1 MVAVIKTGH
10 SIRGMLNY
18 NENKIKEGKALCIG
32 QHNYPLDADRLS
44 YAMKLNL
51 MQRQVQLNENVKR
64 NTVHISLNFDPSEA
78 NLPKEKLLEIA
89 EMYMN
94 KIGFGQ
100 QPYLIYQHHDA
111 GHPHLHITTIN
122 VQANGKRIAMNNI
135 GRDKSE
141 PARKEIEQSFNLVKA
156 EDHKKIFYRPEPV
169 STRVQYGKAETKKAI
184 ESTLMYVIN
193 NYRYTSLPELNAV
206 LKLYNITADK
216 GTENSRLAKHN
227 GLLYHALDAKGNP
240 VGVPIK
246 ASRLYSY
253 PTLKGL
259 ETLFKRNETVRSDYK
274 IHIKRAI
281 DQAFF
286 RSNII
291 MLPQLIKAIEKEGIE
306 TVIRKNAEGLVYG
319 ITFVDHKN
327 HCVFNG
333 SSIGKEYSAKGLH
346 NKCDSNQIKM
356 TAEGEKV
363 ALSKQE
369 LIEILEE
376 NKGLIHFN
384 ELPKFMDLL
393 MKAENDYEYVT
404 KEFKSRRKKR
414 GLRS

>member
-18 NENKIKEGKALCIG
+18 NENKVKEGKAQCIG
-32 QHNYPLDADRLS
+32 QHNYPLDVDRLS

-51 MQRQVQLNENVKR
+51 MQRQAQLNENVKR
-64 NTVHISLNFDPSEA
+64 NTVHISLNFDTSET

-89 EMYMN
+89 GMYMD

-100 QPYLIYQHHDA
+100 QPYLIYQHNDA
-111 GHPHLHITTIN
+111 GHTHLHIATIN
-122 VQANGKRIAMNNI
+122 VQANGRRIAMNNI
-135 GRDKSE
+135 GKDKSE
-141 PARKEIEQSFNLVKA
+141 PARKEIERAFNLVKA

-169 STRVQYGKAETKKAI
+169 SAKVQYGRAETKKAI

-193 NYRYTSLPELNAV
+193 NYRYTGLPELNAV
-206 LKLYNITADK
+206 LKLYNLTADK
-216 GTENSRLAKHN
+216 GTENSRLAKHK
-227 GLLYHALDAKGNP
+227 GLLYHALDSKGNP

-246 ASRLYSY
+246 ASRLYAN
-253 PTLKGL
+253 PTLKRL

-286 RSNII
+286 RSKVI
-291 MLPQLIKAIEKEGIE
+291 MLPQLVKALQKEGIE
-306 TVIRKNAEGLVYG
+306 TVVRKNQDGVVYG

-333 SSIGKEYSAKGLH
+333 SSIGKEYSAKGLQD
-346 NKCDSNQIKM
+346 KCNANQIKL
-356 TAEGEKV
+356 TTEGEK
-363 ALSKQE
+363 AAFSKQE

-376 NKGLIHFN
+376 NKGLIHYN
-384 ELPKFMDLL
+384 ELSKFMDLL
-393 MKAENDYEYVT
+393 LKAENNYEYVA
-404 KEFKSRRKKR
+404 KEFRNKKIR
-414 GLRS
+414 WKR

>member
-18 NENKIKEGKALCIG
+18 NENKVNEGKAQCIG

-51 MQRQVQLNENVKR
+51 MQRQAQLNENVKR

-89 EMYMN
+89 GTYMD

-111 GHPHLHITTIN
+111 GHPHLHIATIN
-122 VQANGKRIAMNNI
+122 VQGNGKRVVMNNI
-135 GRDKSE
+135 GKDKSE
-141 PARKEIEQSFNLVKA
+141 PARKEIEEHFNLIKA
-156 EDHKKIFYRPEPV
+156 ENHKKKIYRPEPV
-169 STRVQYGKAETKKAI
+169 STRVHYGKAETKKAI

-216 GTENSRLAKHN
+216 GTENSRLAKHK
-227 GLLYHALDAKGNP
+227 GLLYHVLDSNGNP
-240 VGVPIK
+240 IGVPIK
-246 ASRLYSY
+246 SSRLYGY
-253 PTLKGL
+253 PTLKRL
-259 ETLFKRNETVRSDYK
+259 ETLFKRNETVSTDYK
-274 IHIKRAI
+274 IYIKRAI

-291 MLPQLIKAIEKEGIE
+291 MLPQLIKAIEKVGID
-306 TVIRKNAEGLVYG
+306 TVIRKNADGLVYG

-333 SSIGKEYSAKGLH
+333 SSIGKEYSAKGLQE
-346 NKCDSNQIKM
+346 KCDANQIKL
-356 TAEGEKV
+356 TAVGEKV
-363 ALSKQE
+363 AFSKQE
-369 LIEILEE
+369 LIEIFEDNIGML
-376 NKGLIHFN
+376 HFN

-393 MKAENDYEYVT
+393 MKAENDFEYVA
-404 KEFKSRRKKR
+404 KEFKNQRKKKR
-414 GLRS
+414 LR